1 MPSLLLSAMRR
12 NVCCSVLLSSDKVFS
27 NSDAAQRPQRWYR
40 LSERKEDAA
49 SAARRTEA
57 GRKEAEIPVE
67 QRFTITTKLI

>member
-1 MPSLLLSAMRR
+1 M
-12 NVCCSVLLSSDKVFS
+12 FS
-27 NSDAAQRPQRWYR
+27 NSDAAQRPQRRYR